1 VNSDTLQYINKV
13 NVGINTVHFT
23 GDNEALDDANV
34 LCADFRPTKGIHL
47 YITLTTTDPHYGGS
61 HYFVW

>member
-1 VNSDTLQYINKV
+1 VNIFGGVNSDTLQYINKV

-34 LCADFRPTKGIHL
+34 LCADFRPTKHPIL
-47 YITLTTTDPHYGGS
+47 FPHWDRYNQI
-61 HYFVW
+61 F